1 MDCPL
6 YHMLEESII
15 HALRDCP
22 VARKFWLSIGVP
34 QALVDFL
41 NLDLLEWL
49 RVNCLFSNHIHA
61 NGIPWCSL
69 FPFVVWSC
77 GSIEIGLFDNSP
89 PNPKL
94 HHVCLQVAR
103 EHFYY
108 VSKVQKSIRSIAVQV
123 RWIRPPI
130 DWFKLNSDGALIGN
144 PGKAGGVV

>member
-1 MDCPL
+1 MQ
-6 YHMLEESII
+6 EESII

-22 VARKFWLSIGVP
+22 VARKFWLSIGEP

-49 RVNCLFSNHIHA
+49 KVNSLCSNHIHA

-69 FPFVVWSC
+69 FPFAVWSLWKHRNR
-77 GSIEIGLFDNSP
+77 IVFDNSP

-108 VSKVQKSIRSIAVQV
+108 VSK
-123 RWIRPPI
+123 
-130 DWFKLNSDGALIGN
+130 G
-144 PGKAGGVV
+144 